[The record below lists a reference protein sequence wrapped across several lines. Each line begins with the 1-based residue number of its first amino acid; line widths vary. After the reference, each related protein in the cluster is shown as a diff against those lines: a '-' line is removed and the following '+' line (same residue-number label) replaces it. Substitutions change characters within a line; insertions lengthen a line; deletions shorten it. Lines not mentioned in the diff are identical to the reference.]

1 LSGLSFPHA
10 TIHRS
15 GENGQKQSHT
25 GPMLLTHFGV
35 TGPAIFAFAAHIPY
49 TTIDAEHPFD
59 IYIQPFADRDVQWRL
74 MWLQQ
79 MSIEHPK
86 KQIKTILQT
95 QFADRLVDVY
105 LSTYS
110 IPISLKR
117 LEKSSRHL

>member
-1 LSGLSFPHA
+1 
-10 TIHRS
+10 
-15 GENGQKQSHT
+15 
-25 GPMLLTHFGV
+25 MLLTHFGV

-110 IPISLKR
+110 IDPTTWMTNLSKETRKVISTSLGD
-117 LEKSSRHL
+117 